1 MEKKI
6 VAIINQMPSFDGQG
20 SNSYIIFNSG
30 WQGVPP
36 RVLLISDM
44 GK

>member
-20 SNSYIIFNSG
+20 SNSYIICDG
-30 WQGVPP
+30 EWQGVPS
-36 RVLLISDM
+36 RVPLISDV
-44 GK
+44 GI